1 MKHILFAAIFTLLA
15 GCVTAPTNDA
25 DFGNVSSVF
34 DIQGT
39 YQNSG
44 EQGSNGA
51 GYPLYLSTLIWPNH
65 SEIKHAAIE
74 LIQVRAISSKSV
86 VVRALEKNVVVKEET
101 FTEGEQFKFRNG
113 RIRLNLEVRIA
124 GFRRG
129 EPVVGP
135 FYENIELG
143 IDKNGNG
150 KRRSDG
156 AFVGLVY
163 LMIPV
168 VFAIREDARF
178 VKVAP

>member
-1 MKHILFAAIFTLLA
+1 MKHIFFAAICTLLA
-15 GCVTAPTNDA
+15 GCVTAPINDA
-25 DFGNVSSVF
+25 DFGNVNSVF

-44 EQGSNGA
+44 ERGSNGVES
-51 GYPLYLSTLIWPNH
+51 PIYLSTLIWPNH

-74 LIQVRAISSKSV
+74 LVEVRAISPKSV
-86 VVRALEKNVVVKEET
+86 VVRALEKNLVVKEET
-101 FTEGEQFKFRNG
+101 FTEGEQFEFHNG

-135 FYENIELG
+135 VYESVELG
-143 IDKNGNG
+143 IDKDGNG

-163 LMIPV
+163 LMFPLAI
-168 VFAIREDARF
+168 AIREDVRF
-178 VKVAP
+178 VKIAP